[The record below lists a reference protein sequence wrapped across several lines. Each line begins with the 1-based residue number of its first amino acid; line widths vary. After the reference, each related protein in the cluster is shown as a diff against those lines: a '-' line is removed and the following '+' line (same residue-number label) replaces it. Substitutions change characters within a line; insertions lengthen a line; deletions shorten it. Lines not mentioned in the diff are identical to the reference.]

1 MEVFPNKVVDP
12 NPGKAGHELHQ
23 IVNNQESKNFRCTV
37 LELMDDAREGKF
49 GEAYTF
55 FKNMV
60 LMKEGT
66 WGFLCG
72 WIPILHVA
80 VAQNHL
86 ALCKLIFKEIQDI
99 QDIQLLHEWG
109 KLMLHFATLFG
120 HIDMVKFFIDEIPG
134 INPLT
139 LLNGKG
145 ENLIEMAE
153 RLGHENICIIF
164 ESVIQKRK

>member
-1 MEVFPNKVVDP
+1 
-12 NPGKAGHELHQ
+12 
-23 IVNNQESKNFRCTV
+23 
-37 LELMDDAREGKF
+37 MDDAREGKF

-60 LMKEGT
+60 LMNEGT

-86 ALCKLIFKEIQDI
+86 ALCKLIFKQI

-120 HIDMVKFFIDEIPG
+120 HRDMCEFFIEEIQG
-134 INPLT
+134 INILT
-139 LLNGKG
+139 QLNRRG

-153 RLGHENICIIF
+153 RMGHKDICTLF
-164 ESVIQKRK
+164 ESFLKKQK

>member
-1 MEVFPNKVVDP
+1 MKKSTAMTRKID
-12 NPGKAGHELHQ
+12 
-23 IVNNQESKNFRCTV
+23 NQETKNFRCT
-37 LELMDDAREGKF
+37 LMELMDDAREGKF

-60 LMKEGT
+60 LIKEGT
-66 WGFLCG
+66 WGFLWG

-99 QDIQLLHEWG
+99 QLLHEWG

-120 HIDMVKFFIDEIPG
+120 HRDMCEFFIDEIQG
-134 INPLT
+134 ID
-139 LLNGKG
+139 LLDQVNKWG
-145 ENLIEMAE
+145 ENPIQMAE
-153 RLGHENICIIF
+153 RLGKTEICALF
-164 ESVIQKRK
+164 ESFMQKQK